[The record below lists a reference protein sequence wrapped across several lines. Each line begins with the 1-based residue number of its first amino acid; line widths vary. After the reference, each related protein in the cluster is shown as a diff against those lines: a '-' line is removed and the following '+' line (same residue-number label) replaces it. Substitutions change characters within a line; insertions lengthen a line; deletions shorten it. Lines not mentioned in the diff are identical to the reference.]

1 MNRIVLKI
9 KLLPNNGIHLELF
22 HLDNRFISDE
32 SEFEHFYTSDYEFL
46 IYSRNKL
53 SITYNSLR
61 LPSRKYY
68 EKKQYTTYHFEDE
81 TQRYDFLKN
90 LHKCLNE
97 WNNKYTK
104 FIKDSD
110 YCFRNKKVILSGE
123 FWVI

>member
-1 MNRIVLKI
+1 MKVFSI
-9 KLLPNNGIHLELF
+9 NG
-22 HLDNRFISDE
+22 S
-32 SEFEHFYTSDYEFL
+32 YEITEVSSL
-46 IYSRNKL
+46 NHGS